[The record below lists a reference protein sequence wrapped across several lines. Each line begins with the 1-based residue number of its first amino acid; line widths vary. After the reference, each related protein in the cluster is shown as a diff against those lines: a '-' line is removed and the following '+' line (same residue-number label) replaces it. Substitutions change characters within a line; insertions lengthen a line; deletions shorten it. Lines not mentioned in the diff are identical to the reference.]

1 MWIDS
6 HCHLDAP
13 EFDADGAE
21 VIARARAAGV
31 GLLVIPSVTP
41 ATFATARDAAQQCN
55 GVYALGIHP
64 LYVDEVPEE
73 AEDAAIEAQES
84 CPTSVITVE

>member
-13 EFDADGAE
+13 EFDADRAE

-31 GLLVIPSVTP
+31 GLLVIPAVSP

-64 LYVDEVPEE
+64 LYVDEVPD
-73 AEDAAIEAQES
+73 DAVAQLADAL
-84 CPTSVITVE
+84 

>member
-13 EFDADGAE
+13 EFDADRAE

-31 GLLVIPSVTP
+31 GLMVIPAVTP

-55 GVYALGIHP
+55 GV
-64 LYVDEVPEE
+64 
-73 AEDAAIEAQES
+73 
-84 CPTSVITVE
+84 